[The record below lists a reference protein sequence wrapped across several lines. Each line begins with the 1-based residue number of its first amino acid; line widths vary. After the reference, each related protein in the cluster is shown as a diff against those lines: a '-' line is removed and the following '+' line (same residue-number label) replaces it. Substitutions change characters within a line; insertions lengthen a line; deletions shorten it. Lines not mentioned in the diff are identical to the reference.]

1 MGENGTEWA
10 GWSYN
15 YKFSTKTMQ
24 QNFWIQNG
32 DCIS

>member
-10 GWSYN
+10 YN